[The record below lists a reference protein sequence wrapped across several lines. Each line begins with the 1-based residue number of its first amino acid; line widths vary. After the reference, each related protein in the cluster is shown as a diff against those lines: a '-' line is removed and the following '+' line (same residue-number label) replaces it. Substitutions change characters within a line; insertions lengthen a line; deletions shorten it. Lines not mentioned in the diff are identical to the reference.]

1 MRGLLAAPTL
11 LKASL
16 RACTA
21 IIAMAGLTAASA
33 QTPGQP
39 FTNIQ
44 PSLALTE
51 VTPTGAGGNFPSFT
65 SGGALGDT
73 DGFIY
78 NFAGDYAP
86 SGSVK
91 ANGQLLP
98 ITGNSTV
105 FSLMGTTYGGD
116 GTTNFGVPNLIGQ
129 AAIGAGAG
137 AGLPTQTL
145 GVATGSPM
153 VTLTIPNL
161 PAPAGSGLTFSN
173 LQPSLPLIPLIAVS
187 GSFPSMGTT
196 NGPAFVGQIAY
207 YAGSLGSSNQF
218 LPNGWAVAD
227 GSTMTFAAHP
237 ALGSVLGDQFGGN
250 GSTTFAL
257 PNLLGRVAVGATT
270 TNPIGTQF
278 GQADTSLTTAQL
290 PPGGTPV
297 NDDEPSLSV
306 NYIIATQGIFPSSG
320 GASGG
325 FSETTATLGE
335 IVAFGGNY
343 APAGWDFANG
353 QTLLDT
359 SNEALFNVIGTMYGS
374 GGPGT
379 FDLPDLDGRT
389 IIGADGSSIL
399 PGFEEGVD
407 SVTLTTD
414 NIPTGA
420 SDVPEPA
427 SVAVLGFGLVGILGA
442 RRRRRLGNHT

>member
-1 MRGLLAAPTL
+1 
-11 LKASL
+11 
-16 RACTA
+16 
-21 IIAMAGLTAASA
+21 MAGFTAAWA
-33 QTPGQP
+33 DTPGQP

-51 VTPTGAGGNFPSFT
+51 VTPTGAGGDFPSFT
-65 SGGALGDT
+65 SGGALGNT

-78 NFAGDYAP
+78 NFAGNYAP
-86 SGSVK
+86 SGSVY

-98 ITGNSTV
+98 ITGNSAV
-105 FSLMGTTYGGD
+105 FSLVGTTYGGN

-129 AAIGAGAG
+129 ASIGAGAG
-137 AGLPTQTL
+137 AGLPPQTL
-145 GVATGSPM
+145 GVATGSPT
-153 VTLTIPNL
+153 VTLTTANL
-161 PAPAGSGLTFSN
+161 PPPAGIGQPFSN

-207 YAGSLGSSNQF
+207 YAGSLGSSDQF

-227 GSTMTFAAHP
+227 GSTMTFAANP
-237 ALGSVLGDQFGGN
+237 ALGSVIGDQFGGN
-250 GSTTFAL
+250 GSTTYAL

-270 TNPIGTQF
+270 ANPVGTQF
-278 GQADTSLTTAQL
+278 GQATTSLTTAQL

-297 NDDEPSLSV
+297 NNDQPSLSV
-306 NYIIATQGIFPSSG
+306 NYLIATQGIFPSPG
-320 GASGG
+320 GVSGG
-325 FSETTATLGE
+325 FSQTTATLGE

-343 APAGWDFANG
+343 APAGWAFANG

-374 GGPGT
+374 AGPGT

-389 IIGADGSSIL
+389 IIGADGVSIL
-399 PGFEEGVD
+399 PGFQEGDNSNV
-407 SVTLTTD
+407 LLAA
-414 NIPTGA
+414 NIPTSSSSA
-420 SDVPEPA
+420 VPEPA
-427 SVAVLGFGLVGILGA
+427 SAVILGFGLVGILGA
-442 RRRRRLGNHT
+442 RRRRRLLVES

>member
-1 MRGLLAAPTL
+1 M
-11 LKASL
+11 
-16 RACTA
+16 
-21 IIAMAGLTAASA
+21 IAVAGPTAAWA
-33 QTPGQP
+33 DTPGQP

-65 SGGALGDT
+65 SGGALGNT

-78 NFAGDYAP
+78 NFSGNYVP
-86 SGSVK
+86 SGSVS

-98 ITGNSTV
+98 ITGNSAV
-105 FSLMGTTYGGD
+105 LSLVGTTYGGN
-116 GTTNFGVPNLIGQ
+116 GTTNFGVPNLVGQ
-129 AAIGAGAG
+129 ATIGAGTG
-137 AGLPTQTL
+137 AGLPPQTL
-145 GVATGSPM
+145 GVATGSPT
-153 VTLTIPNL
+153 VTLTTPNL
-161 PAPAGSGLTFSN
+161 PAPAGSGLSFSN

-207 YAGSLGSSNQF
+207 YAGSLGPSNQF

-227 GSTMTFAAHP
+227 GSTMTFAQNP
-237 ALGSVLGDQFGGN
+237 ALGSVIGDQFGGN

-278 GQADTSLTTAQL
+278 GEAATTLTTAQL

-297 NDDEPSLSV
+297 KNSQPSLSV
-306 NYIIATQGIFPSSG
+306 NYIIATQGIFPSQG
-320 GASGG
+320 GTSGG
-325 FSETTATLGE
+325 FSQSTATLGE
-335 IVAFGGNY
+335 IVAFGGDY
-343 APAGWDFANG
+343 APAGWALANG

-359 SNEALFNVIGTMYGS
+359 SNEALFNIIGTTYGS

-379 FDLPDLDGRT
+379 FDLPDLDGLT
-389 IIGADGSSIL
+389 IIGADGTSIL
-399 PGFEEGVD
+399 AGFQEGDD
-407 SVTLTTD
+407 SNVLTTAD
-414 NIPTGA
+414 LPT
-420 SDVPEPA
+420 SSSTVPEPVSA
-427 SVAVLGFGLVGILGA
+427 AMLGFGLVGLMGA
-442 RRRRRLGNHT
+442 RQRRRLLVES